1 MKSMLLTVGLA
12 LLILV
17 GFQLGK
23 YLYLKPKNITG
34 EKAFEF
40 TGQLPDGT
48 PFALSGLKGKYV
60 LLDFWG
66 SWCGPCRQSNPQLA
80 SLYSKFNKQSFK
92 DADGFE
98 IVSVALERSAANW
111 TNAIQT
117 DQMIWPYH
125 IMESGSFDSPTVKA
139 YGVKQI
145 PTKFLINPD
154 GVMMAVDPTFE
165 EIIKLLDAR
174 VKT

>member
-1 MKSMLLTVGLA
+1 MKNMLLTVGLA

-34 EKAFEF
+34 EKAIEV
-40 TGQLPDGT
+40 TGELPDGT
-48 PFALSGLKGKYV
+48 SFSLSQLKGKYV

-66 SWCGPCRQSNPQLA
+66 TWCGPCRMANPQLV
-80 SLYSKFNKQSFK
+80 SLYARYNRQPFK
-92 DADGFE
+92 DGQGFE
-98 IVSVALERSAANW
+98 IVSIALDRSKSNW
-111 TNAIQT
+111 ESVIRM
-117 DQMIWPYH
+117 DQMSWPYH
-125 IMESGSFDSPTVKA
+125 IMEAGSFDSPIAKA

-154 GVMMAVDPTFE
+154 GVMMVVDPTFE

>member
-17 GFQLGK
+17 GFQVGK
-23 YLYLKPKNITG
+23 YLYMKPKNITG
-34 EKAFEF
+34 EKAIEI

-48 PFALSGLKGKYV
+48 PFALSELKGKYV

-66 SWCGPCRQSNPQLA
+66 SWCGPCRQSNPQLV
-80 SLYSKFNKQSFK
+80 SLYSKYNKQAFK
-92 DADGFE
+92 DSEGFE
-98 IVSVALERSAANW
+98 IVSIALEHSAVNW
-111 TNAIQT
+111 ANAIQA
-117 DQMIWPYH
+117 DQMSWPYH
-125 IMESGSFDSPTVKA
+125 IMEPGSFDSPTVKA

-154 GVMMAVDPTFE
+154 GVMMAVDPSFE
-165 EIIKLLDAR
+165 EVVKLLDAR